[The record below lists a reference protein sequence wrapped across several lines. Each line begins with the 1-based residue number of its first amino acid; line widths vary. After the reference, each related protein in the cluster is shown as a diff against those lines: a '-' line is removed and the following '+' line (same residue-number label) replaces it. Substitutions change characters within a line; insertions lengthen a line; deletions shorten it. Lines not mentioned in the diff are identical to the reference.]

1 MPICEFEDCKTES
14 SFNFK
19 GYPRKFCNKHKE
31 PDMINVKDFICIF
44 DNCKNPSYYNYN
56 GLKEKLY
63 CIEHKLENM
72 INVKSKICEYKK
84 CTKQPCFNYKNNIK
98 GKYCFEHKEPLMVDI
113 KHKHCNYK
121 NCNNRANYNYF
132 GKTILYCV
140 EHKLNDMINVS
151 SRKCLFENCK
161 KYPNFNFLGEISGIY
176 CSSHKLESMIDVVN
190 KKCLFEN
197 CKKSPNF
204 NFSGETSGI
213 YCYTHKLNNMTDV
226 VNKKCLFENCNIQ
239 PHYNYENEITSI
251 YCSKHK
257 LDKMVHI
264 KYKSNSCKT
273 PLCQT
278 SPNKKYEG
286 LCLRCYIH
294 TYPDKPV
301 TRNYKTKE
309 QSVVDYIKNEFQ
321 NLSIVFDKIVQDG
334 CSKKRPDI
342 QIDLGYQVII
352 VEIDENQHKS
362 YDCSC
367 ENKRL
372 MEISQDYNHRPIIF
386 IRFNPDEY
394 TSNGIKIKSCWKL
407 LKNGIMTIN
416 KSKELEWDERLNN
429 LKTQIEY
436 WCNPNN
442 ITNKTVEVIQLYYNQ

>member
-72 INVKSKICEYKK
+72 INVKSKICEYKN

-113 KHKHCNYK
+113 KHKHCIYEK
-121 NCNNRANYNYF
+121 CNNRATHNYF

-161 KYPNFNFLGEISGIY
+161 KYPNFNFLGEITGIY
-176 CSSHKLESMIDVVN
+176 CSAHKLEKMIDVKN
-190 KKCLFEN
+190 KKCIFEN

-204 NFSGETSGI
+204 NYSDETQGI
-213 YCYTHKLNNMTDV
+213 YCCTHKLENMV
-226 VNKKCLFENCNIQ
+226 NVNNKK
-239 PHYNYENEITSI
+239 
-251 YCSKHK
+251 
-257 LDKMVHI
+257 
-264 KYKSNSCKT
+264 CKT
-273 PLCQT
+273 PLCETT
-278 SPNKKYEG
+278 SNSKYEDF
-286 LCLRCYIH
+286 CLRCYIH

-301 TRNYKTKE
+301 LRNYKTKE
-309 QSVVDYIKNEFQ
+309 QAVSDYIKNKFS
-321 NLSIVFDKIVQDG
+321 NLTIVFDKIVKDG

-352 VEIDENQHKS
+352 VEIDENQHKF
-362 YDCSC
+362 YDCTC

-372 MEISQDYNHRPIIF
+372 MEISQDYNHCPIIF

-394 TSNGIKIKSCWKL
+394 ISNGNKIKSCWKL
-407 LKNGIMTIN
+407 LKNGIIVVD
-416 KSKELEWDERLNN
+416 KLKETEWNERLKN
-429 LKTQIEY
+429 LKKQIEY

-442 ITNKTVEVIQLYYNQ
+442 VTNKTIEVIQLYYNQ

>member
-1 MPICEFEDCKTES
+1 MTICEFEGCKIEA

-19 GYPRKFCNKHKE
+19 GCPRKFCNKHKE

-44 DNCKNPSYYNYN
+44 ENCKNSSYYNYS

-63 CIEHKLENM
+63 CIEHKLDNM
-72 INVKSKICEYKK
+72 VNVKNKICEYKN

-113 KHKHCNYK
+113 KHKHCIYEK
-121 NCNNRANYNYF
+121 CNNRATYNYL
-132 GKTILYCV
+132 GNPSLYCC
-140 EHKLNDMINVS
+140 EHKLNNMINS
-151 SRKCLFENCK
+151 SSKKCNFENCK
-161 KYPNFNFLGEISGIY
+161 KAPSFNFFGEISGIY
-176 CSSHKLESMIDVVN
+176 CSTHKLDNMVNVVSRICN
-190 KKCLFEN
+190 FEN
-197 CKKSPNF
+197 CKKVPSF
-204 NFSGETSGI
+204 NFFGETQGI
-213 YCYTHKLNNMTDV
+213 YCCNHKFENMVDV
-226 VNKKCLFENCNIQ
+226 VNRKCKFENCNLQ
-239 PHYNYENEITSI
+239 PHYNYENENSAIF
-251 YCSKHK
+251 CSKHK
-257 LDKMVHI
+257 LDKMVLI
-264 KYKSNSCKT
+264 KYKSNFCKT

-278 SPNKKYEG
+278 ASNKKYEG

-301 TRNYKTKE
+301 IRNYKTKE
-309 QSVVDYIKNEFQ
+309 QNVVDYIKNEFQ
-321 NLSIVFDKIVQDG
+321 NLSIVFDKIIQDG

>member
-1 MPICEFEDCKTES
+1 MTVCEFEGCKTEA

-31 PDMINVKDFICIF
+31 PDMLNVKDFICVF
-44 DNCKNPSYYNYN
+44 DDCKNPSYYNYT

-63 CIEHKLENM
+63 CLEHKLDNM
-72 INVKSKICEYKK
+72 INVKSKICEYKE
-84 CTKQPCFNYKNNIK
+84 CTKQPCFNYKNNTK

-113 KHKHCNYK
+113 KHKHCIYD
-121 NCNNRANYNYF
+121 NCNNRANYNF
-132 GKTILYCV
+132 LGKTILYCI

-151 SRKCLFENCK
+151 SRKCKFENCK
-161 KYPNFNFLGEISGIY
+161 KFPSFNFLGEISGIY
-176 CSSHKLESMIDVVN
+176 C
-190 KKCLFEN
+190 
-197 CKKSPNF
+197 
-204 NFSGETSGI
+204 
-213 YCYTHKLNNMTDV
+213 YAHKLNNMTDV
-226 VNKKCLFENCNIQ
+226 VNKKCLFENCNIH
-239 PHYNYENEITSI
+239 PHYNYTNLTTPV

-257 LDKMVHI
+257 LDKMILI
-264 KYKSNSCKT
+264 KHKSNSCKT

-286 LCLRCYIH
+286 LCLRCYIY

-309 QSVVDYIKNEFQ
+309 QNVVNYIKNEFQ
-321 NLSIVFDKIVQDG
+321 NLSVVFDKTIQDG
-334 CSKKRPDI
+334 CSKKRPDV

-394 TSNGIKIKSCWKL
+394 ISNGIKIKTCWKV

-416 KSKELEWDERLNN
+416 KSKESEWDERLNN

-442 ITNKTVEVIQLYYNQ
+442 TTNKIIEVIQLYYNIE

>member
-1 MPICEFEDCKTES
+1 MTICEFEGCKTEA

-19 GYPRKFCNKHKE
+19 GCPRKFCNKHKE

-44 DNCKNPSYYNYN
+44 DDCKNLSYYNYT
-56 GLKEKLY
+56 GLKEKIY
-63 CIEHKLENM
+63 CVEHKLDNM
-72 INVKSKICEYKK
+72 VNVKNKICEYKE
-84 CTKQPCFNYKNNIK
+84 CTKQSCFNYKNNKK

-113 KHKHCNYK
+113 KHKHCNYD

-132 GKTILYCV
+132 GKTVLYCV
-140 EHKLNDMINVS
+140 EHKLSDMINVS
-151 SRKCLFENCK
+151 TRKCKFENCK
-161 KYPNFNFLGEISGIY
+161 KI
-176 CSSHKLESMIDVVN
+176 
-190 KKCLFEN
+190 
-197 CKKSPNF
+197 PNF
-204 NFSGETSGI
+204 NFSGEISGI
-213 YCYTHKLNNMTDV
+213 YCYTHKLNDMTDV

-239 PHYNYENEITSI
+239 PHYNYENETTSI

-278 SPNKKYEG
+278 TPNKKYEG

-301 TRNYKTKE
+301 LRNYKTKE

-407 LKNGIMTIN
+407 LKNEIMTIN
-416 KSKELEWDERLNN
+416 KSKEVEWDERLKN
-429 LKTQIEY
+429 LKKQIEY

-442 ITNKTVEVIQLYYNQ
+442 ITTKTIEVIQLYYNQ

>member
-72 INVKSKICEYKK
+72 INVKSKICEYKN

-176 CSSHKLESMIDVVN
+176 CSSHKLKSMI
-190 KKCLFEN
+190 
-197 CKKSPNF
+197 
-204 NFSGETSGI
+204 
-213 YCYTHKLNNMTDV
+213 DV

-239 PHYNYENEITSI
+239 PHYNYENETTSV

-286 LCLRCYIH
+286 LCLRCYVH

-301 TRNYKTKE
+301 IRNYKTKE
-309 QSVVDYIKNEFQ
+309 QNVVDYIKNEFQ
-321 NLSIVFDKIVQDG
+321 NLSIVFDKIIQDG
-334 CSKKRPDI
+334 CSKKRPDV
-342 QIDLGYQVII
+342 QIDLGYQVVI

-394 TSNGIKIKSCWKL
+394 ISNGNKIKTCWKV

-416 KSKELEWDERLNN
+416 KSKELEWDERLNT

-436 WCNPNN
+436 WCDPNN
-442 ITNKTVEVIQLYYNQ
+442 ITNKTVEVIHLYYNQ